1 MPKFIIIDRREINLK
16 ILNAIIQMDDSLR
29 LGDRSGFYDPNYN
42 DPTDFLDRSGFSIIE
57 PKQPDNRPRTK
68 LFHIPV
74 GKLPKSFVLADRE
87 LTDEGEKPG
96 SVIITSYGGATGRDF
111 AEELACRLLPQNI
124 NVTIYV
130 QHYKK
135 LATILS

>member
-1 MPKFIIIDRREINLK
+1 MARLIIIDRREVNSK
-16 ILNAIIQMDDSLR
+16 ILDAIKQIDPSLR
-29 LGDRSGFYDPNYN
+29 LGDRSGYFDPHCEVP
-42 DPTDFLDRSGFSIIE
+42 DDFLDRSGFTVID

-68 LFHIPV
+68 LFNIPV
-74 GKLPKSFVLADRE
+74 GKLPKSFILTLLE
-87 LTDEGEKPG
+87 LTDDEEKPC
-96 SVIITSYGGATGRDF
+96 SVIITSYGDAGRTY
-111 AEELACRLLPQNI
+111 AERLACRLLPKQI